1 MDFITVRSDEVELN
15 VVIAGRG
22 PLILCV
28 HGWPELWYSWRHQLS
43 HFAARGYTVA
53 AMDVRGYGGSSRP
66 HAVEAYTLRSLADD
80 VAAVTNRL
88 GCGKAILFGHD
99 WGAPIVW
106 TTAVLHPGMI
116 TAVAGLSVPY
126 IPISDMPFS
135 ELAKEIYADRFFYQ
149 TYFQPEGIAEA
160 ELEADIPAS
169 LRKIYFALS
178 GEAPLNKWLER
189 KPADAKLLDGMVD
202 PQPFPAWMSADDLR
216 AYADAFSGN
225 GFRGPMNRYRAQRFD
240 PADLAEIKG
249 KPVTQPSFFVA
260 GERDVVRSFIPGM
273 DLYADPGVACTDF
286 RGSVIIPRAG
296 HWVQQEVPVEVN
308 AALERF
314 LDGLS

>member
-1 MDFITVRSDEVELN
+1 MEFIAVRRGEVELN
-15 VVIAGRG
+15 VAIAGRG

-66 HAVEAYTLRSLADD
+66 HGVEAYTLRSLADD
-80 VAAVTNRL
+80 VAAVTDRL
-88 GCGKAILFGHD
+88 GGKAVLLGHD

-106 TTAVLHPGMI
+106 TTAVLHPGLI

-126 IPISDMPFS
+126 IPISDVPFS
-135 ELAKEIYADRFFYQ
+135 ELTKQLYADRFFYQ

-178 GEAPLNKWLER
+178 GDAPLNKWLER

-202 PQPFPAWMSADDLR
+202 PHPFPAWMNDNDLQV
-216 AYADAFSGN
+216 YADAFSGN
-225 GFRGPMNRYRAQRFD
+225 GLRGPMNRYRAQRFD

-273 DLYADPGVACTDF
+273 DLYADPGAACTDF
-286 RGSVIIPRAG
+286 RGLVIIPCAG
-296 HWVQQEVPVEVN
+296 HWVQQEAPVATN

-314 LDGLS
+314 LDGLK